1 MSIFYFLSIF
11 NFYIFV
17 MWVGVLSARMCVC
30 HMCTWQSWRP
40 KKVQDSL
47 ELDLQTV
54 LSYHTG
60 TGNQTWLFFK
70 SSQCCHLL
78 GHLSSP
84 FIFTFVCRVCLDVC
98 ALFRCVCGGGFMC
111 VWVHMCVHACGG
123 LRLISGIILHHSST
137 LFTQAGHLNQTQSL
151 LIWLV

>member
-1 MSIFYFLSIF
+1 VSRC
-11 NFYIFV
+11 FV
-17 MWVGVLSARMCVC
+17 CTYVCVR

-98 ALFRCVCGGGFMC
+98 ALFRCVCGGVHVC
-111 VWVHMCVHACGG
+111 VGAHVCARMWRSEIDIRNHSPSLVH
-123 LRLISGIILHHSST
+123 LIYPGRAS
-137 LFTQAGHLNQTQSL
+137 QSNPEL
-151 LIWLV
+151 ADMA